1 MLAGPGKKKKLTSTE
16 VEPSARARYSSPLQW
31 SIVTKNSWVGGS
43 SQKVMILP
51 ALGFLRFLAR

>member
-31 SIVTKNSWVGGS
+31 SIEPKNNS
-43 SQKVMILP
+43 SSSSGPKVMVVPL
-51 ALGFLRFLAR
+51 